1 MSLTG
6 FLNLSTVYSLTGSDD
21 EWLTSATSSSVAILV
36 GLAETVCF
44 VLLLFAVWDI
54 VVHDHALPLPARKA
68 EEAASPAI
76 PAPQPKWQRKELLA
90 MLALTA
96 ATAVVSFTYLG
107 SLTAPQNPLDAA
119 DTTLTESVT
128 LQGDTAALWVYPVSY
143 THLPEIDGNVLTP
156 ADTPLETGAF
166 YNVTITDS
174 DTYDLYGYVEEKL
187 ED

>member
-1 MSLTG
+1 MVPGVLLTLLAAAHWDDIRLYAAGFGMSLTG

-68 EEAASPAI
+68 ENTAPPAI
-76 PAPQPKWQRKELLA
+76 PAPQPRWQRKELLA

-107 SLTAPQNPLDAA
+107 SLTAPQNPLDAT

-128 LQGDTAALWVYPVSY
+128 LQGGHGGAVGVPG
-143 THLPEIDGNVLTP
+143 HLLRW
-156 ADTPLETGAF
+156 ADDRDRRCRHDCL
-166 YNVTITDS
+166 
-174 DTYDLYGYVEEKL
+174 
-187 ED
+187 